1 MSDVYDMDS
10 FTLNIHGGY
19 DTNNIPFDPST
30 AAKAGFIEQKQRL
43 VVDANGEDILSSAN
57 ILMDYLAIVTL
68 EDTVTFDGKDW
79 SIIAIGVEKDFT
91 NIKTRLYL
99 Q

>member
-19 DTNNIPFDPST
+19 ENNNMPKAGTT
-30 AAKAGFIEQKQRL
+30 AEKAGFIERKQKIT
-43 VVDANGEDILSSAN
+43 VDMNGENVLSSAN
-57 ILMDYLAIVTL
+57 IFMEYLPTVTL
-68 EDTVTFDGKDW
+68 EDTVTFDGRNW
-79 SIIAIGVEKDFT
+79 NIVAIGVEKDFS
-91 NIKTRLYL
+91 NNKTRLYL

>member
-19 DTNNIPFDPST
+19 DANSMPIEGST
-30 AAKAGFIEQKQRL
+30 ATKAGFIERKQRIT
-43 VVDANGEDILSSAN
+43 VDENGENVLSSAN
-57 ILMDYLAIVTL
+57 IFMDYLPSITL
-68 EDTVTFDGKDW
+68 EDAVTFDGKDW
-79 SIIAIGVEKDFT
+79 NIISIGVEKDFST
-91 NIKTRLYL
+91 KKTRLYL

>member
-19 DTNNIPFDPST
+19 DTDNMPIAGST
-30 AAKAGFIEQKQRL
+30 ATKAGFIERKQRIT
-43 VVDANGEDILSSAN
+43 VDANGENVLSSAN
-57 ILMDYLAIVTL
+57 ILMEYLSTITL

-79 SIIAIGVEKDFT
+79 NIISIGIEKDFT
-91 NIKTRLYL
+91 TKKTRLYL

>member
-19 DTNNIPFDPST
+19 DADSMPIAGST
-30 AAKAGFIEQKQRL
+30 SSKAGFIERKQRV
-43 VVDANGEDILSSAN
+43 VVDANGEQVLSSAN
-57 ILMDYLAIVTL
+57 IFMEYLSTVTL

-79 SIIAIGVEKDFT
+79 NIIAIGVEKDFST
-91 NIKTRLYL
+91 KKTRLYL